1 MLELLQLTEA
11 LLVATAL
18 TVGVVATPVALI
30 NGSEP
35 PDLTPL
41 VEHMETEDTLT
52 VSYTHLRAHET

>member
-1 MLELLQLTEA
+1 MVEFLQLTEA

-30 NGSEP
+30 NGSDP

-41 VEHMETEDTLT
+41 VEHMETEDT
-52 VSYTHLRAHET
+52 VK